1 MQKYQDELNK
11 QIELNKILK
20 NKLDENVLINKE
32 DNYLLNFSEA
42 KKELQQI
49 KIEKLNDK
57 EIDDKIN
64 EININNIDEYM
75 DKDELITKMVDKIIK
90 KKKEEK
96 IDNILNGIKSNYYL
110 ENEDFIKPEIKY
122 DKKNIDDL
130 INKEMLKYQD
140 I

>member
-1 MQKYQDELNK
+1 
-11 QIELNKILK
+11 
-20 NKLDENVLINKE
+20 
-32 DNYLLNFSEA
+32 
-42 KKELQQI
+42 
-49 KIEKLNDK
+49 
-57 EIDDKIN
+57 
-64 EININNIDEYM
+64 M

-96 IDNILNGIKSNYYL
+96 IDNLLNGIKSNYYL
-110 ENEDFIKPEIKY
+110 ENEDFIIPEIKY